1 VNGGSCI
8 VPWETVTRPL
18 SLGGLGVPNLQLKSW
33 ALQAKWLWLEKTNPT
48 RLWLGLSIPVQ
59 QQVRQ
64 FFKSSVCSVV
74 GNGTNTFFW
83 SDRWLNGQRI
93 QDFAPEVVSMVSSR
107 PFNSR
112 TVAQVLHNWEW
123 VCDIANP
130 LSLISLQQY
139 LQMWDALSGVVLN

>member
-8 VPWETVTRPL
+8 VPWEIVTRSL

-33 ALQAKWLWLEKTNPT
+33 ALQAKWLWLEKTDPT
-48 RLWLGLSIPVQ
+48 RSWIGLSIPVQ

-64 FFKSSVCSVV
+64 LFKSSVVSMV

-83 SDRWLNGQRI
+83 SDRWLNGQTI
-93 QDFAPEVVSMVSSR
+93 QDFAPEVVHMVSSR

-112 TVAQVLHNWEW
+112 TVA
-123 VCDIANP
+123 
-130 LSLISLQQY
+130 
-139 LQMWDALSGVVLN
+139 